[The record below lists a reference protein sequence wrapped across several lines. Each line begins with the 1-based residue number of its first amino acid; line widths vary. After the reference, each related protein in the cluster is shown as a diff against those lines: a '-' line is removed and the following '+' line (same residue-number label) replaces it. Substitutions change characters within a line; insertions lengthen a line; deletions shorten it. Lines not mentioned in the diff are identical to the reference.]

1 MNGGDSATGEAN
13 LFVLNG
19 LKFLVVFKKGNR
31 KGRKDLRKVRKEFIC
46 IELFLSSQKHK
57 LSHEIQSIY
66 FY

>member
-31 KGRKDLRKVRKEFIC
+31 KGRKDLRKVRNEKTKMTLYTLYGF
-46 IELFLSSQKHK
+46 KK
-57 LSHEIQSIY
+57 R
-66 FY
+66 

>member
-31 KGRKDLRKVRKEFIC
+31 KGRKDLRKVRNEKT
-46 IELFLSSQKHK
+46 
-57 LSHEIQSIY
+57 
-66 FY
+66 